1 MKKII
6 IAVVLLSTA
15 FLQNTFAQTGNQLLS
30 NVLTAYLQVKNALTK
45 DSGDSV
51 MAAAKILYTAI
62 DKLPMDKLS
71 TQQHNIWMQYDEKL
85 SYDAS
90 HMKETN
96 DIDHQ
101 REHFT
106 SLSKNMYKMLQALKI
121 NTTDLYYQY
130 CPMANDGKGAYWVSE
145 KAEITNPYLGKKMP
159 TCGSTKDTIKAMK

>member
-1 MKKII
+1 MKKMI

-15 FLQNTFAQTGNQLLS
+15 FLQNTFAQTGNQSLN
-30 NVLTAYLQVKNALTK
+30 NVLTAYLRVKNALTK
-45 DSGDSV
+45 DNGDSV
-51 MAAAKILYTAI
+51 RAAAKILYSAI

-71 TQQHNIWMQYDEKL
+71 TQQHTIWMQYDEKL

-90 HMKETN
+90 HMKETT

-121 NTTDLYYQY
+121 NTSDLYYQY

-145 KAEITNPYLGKKMP
+145 KANITNPYLGKKMP
-159 TCGSTKDTIKAMK
+159 SCGSTKDTIKAIK